1 MKGSQ
6 LQTGELAG
14 QNRGFVE
21 HSPASGY
28 IAGLAKVP
36 ASGRF
41 PGQAPDQIPDQI
53 PDQKHQHFMNEQ
65 QRQAYL
71 EAMGIQVYYPR
82 QPLANALASPD
93 YVWPEPAEPQAGTHP
108 AAGSDSAGKAKAAR
122 PASARVVVD
131 LDESRRERRRES
143 PADSAA
149 ATQQAQ
155 EQAQEQEAANAEPAL
170 QFRLAFYRPGPDLA
184 VLSELPMQARADS
197 AEARELLGNI
207 LLALSVESRDSDWQA
222 EMFNWPLS
230 PDMPAREAT
239 EEHARQA
246 LGGFITQRRQQGGFS
261 NLLLFSSRLAPLMPG
276 AARDQGTGDFPARKL
291 NCQVCCVESLQAMLA
306 LPELKREVWQQLQP
320 LRQRLQSS

>member
-6 LQTGELAG
+6 LQTRDAAG

-21 HSPASGY
+21 RSPASGY
-28 IAGLAKVP
+28 IAGLAKAP

-41 PGQAPDQIPDQI
+41 PDRTPGQTR
-53 PDQKHQHFMNEQ
+53 DQKHQQFMNEQ

-93 YVWPEPAEPQAGTHP
+93 YVWPEPAEPQAGTSP
-108 AAGSDSAGKAKAAR
+108 AEASDLASKTRSAR
-122 PASARVVVD
+122 PASARLVVD

-149 ATQQAQ
+149 ADTAAATQEAL
-155 EQAQEQEAANAEPAL
+155 EQEDAKAAPAL

-184 VLSELPMQARADS
+184 VLSELPLQARADS

-207 LLALSVESRDSDWQA
+207 LLALSVETRDSDWQA
-222 EMFNWPLS
+222 EIFNWPLS

-276 AARDQGTGDFPARKL
+276 AAKEQTSGDFPARKL
-291 NCQVCCVESLQAMLA
+291 NCQVCCVDSLQAMLA

-320 LRQRLQSS
+320 LRQRLQAS

>member
-1 MKGSQ
+1 
-6 LQTGELAG
+6 
-14 QNRGFVE
+14 
-21 HSPASGY
+21 
-28 IAGLAKVP
+28 
-36 ASGRF
+36 
-41 PGQAPDQIPDQI
+41 
-53 PDQKHQHFMNEQ
+53 
-65 QRQAYL
+65 
-71 EAMGIQVYYPR
+71 MGIQVYYPR

-93 YVWPEPAEPQAGTHP
+93 YVWPEPAQPP
-108 AAGSDSAGKAKAAR
+108 AKTGPAVASDPVSKTKAVR

-143 PADSAA
+143 PADGAA
-149 ATQQAQ
+149 ADTAADTQRTP
-155 EQAQEQEAANAEPAL
+155 EQENAKAEPAL

-184 VLSELPMQARADS
+184 VLSELPLQARSDS

-207 LLALSVESRDSDWQA
+207 LLALSVETRGSDWQA

-276 AARDQGTGDFPARKL
+276 AARDQGGGDFPARKL

-320 LRQRLQSS
+320 LRQRLQAS